1 MVAFVTSLLITALMC
16 VVVFVVGRTRPP
28 GKPLTWGE
36 AAVAAVFVFG
46 LLLLLYGI
54 VPNQWLLWADN
65 ELGWRKDSF
74 GIPNPFGK
82 SLFEDGISWPG
93 GRGRI
98 LISKEVIRDVIA
110 ATIYIVGLVG
120 QIAAWKWWQSR
131 GERTPKT
138 EMARSA
144 YGRPLIRKAGA

>member
-1 MVAFVTSLLITALMC
+1 MVAFAASLLITALMC
-16 VVVFVVGRTRPP
+16 LVIFAVGRIRPP
-28 GKPLTWGE
+28 GKSLTWGE
-36 AAVAAVFVFG
+36 AMVAALFVFT
-46 LLLLLYGI
+46 LLLMLYGI

-65 ELGWRKDSF
+65 ELGWRKDAY

-82 SLFEDGISWPG
+82 SFFENGISWPG

-98 LISKEVIRDVIA
+98 QISKEAIRDVV
-110 ATIYIVGLVG
+110 ATIIYVVGLVG

-131 GERTPKT
+131 GERTVT
-138 EMARSA
+138 AEVARSA

>member
-1 MVAFVTSLLITALMC
+1 MAAFAFSLLITALMC
-16 VVVFVVGRTRPP
+16 LVIFVVGRTRPP

-36 AAVAAVFVFG
+36 AIMAAVFVFA
-46 LLLLLYGI
+46 LLLMLYGI

-82 SLFEDGISWPG
+82 SFFENGISWPG

-98 LISKEVIRDVIA
+98 EISKEAIRDVIA
-110 ATIYIVGLVG
+110 AMIYVVGLVG
-120 QIAAWKWWQSR
+120 QIVAWKWWQTR
-131 GERTPKT
+131 GERTVT
-138 EMARSA
+138 ADVERSA
-144 YGRPLIRKAGA
+144 YGRPLIRRAGN